1 MAMAGEIMEQ
11 FDLDTLRHSTA
22 HVMAHAVRNL
32 FPNARIAI
40 GPAIEDGFYYDFDV
54 PEPFSTEDLDR
65 ITAEMRRIIDS
76 RSPFVRREIT
86 REEAMELFKDEP
98 YKMELISEIPE
109 GEPITVY
116 EEGGFV
122 DLCRGPHLEHTG
134 QIKAFKLLSVAGAY
148 WRGNEKNPMLQR
160 IYGTAFWTQDE
171 LDEYLRRLEEA
182 ERRDHRRL
190 GKELDLFSIHEEAG
204 PGLVHWHP
212 KGALLRK
219 LIEDF
224 WRDEHLANG
233 YELVMTPHIA
243 RGELWK
249 VSGHEEFF
257 AENMYEPM
265 DVDGV
270 PYRIKPMNCPFH
282 LLIYK
287 TRVRSYKELPIRW
300 AELGT
305 VYRYERSGV
314 LHGLLRVRGFTQDDA
329 HIICTRDQLN
339 SETRRV
345 IGFVMKMLRRFGFE
359 DYHVYLSTKPEHYVG
374 DDEVWEEA
382 TRALR
387 EALAEEGLD
396 YDVDEGG
403 GAFYGPKIDVKIRDA
418 IGREW
423 QCSTIQ
429 VDFNEPERFDI
440 TYVGQD
446 NAQHRPIMIHRA
458 LLGSM
463 ERFVAVLLEHY
474 AGALPLWL
482 SPVQAT
488 VLPIADRHVDYAN
501 RVAGELKAAGFRVTI
516 DDRNEKT
523 GFKIREAQLQ
533 KIPYMLI
540 VGDREQE
547 SGTVS
552 VRSRSEGDRGAVPIA
567 QLIDELRRE
576 AESLRSG

>member
-1 MAMAGEIMEQ
+1 MERV
-11 FDLDTLRHSTA
+11 DLDTLRHSAA

-32 FPNARIAI
+32 FPEAKIAI

-54 PEPFSTEDLDR
+54 PEPFSTEDLER
-65 ITAEMRRIIDS
+65 ISDEMRRIINS
-76 RSPFVRREIT
+76 CNPFVRKEIT
-86 REEAMELFKDEP
+86 RQAALELFKDEP
-98 YKMELISEIPE
+98 YKLELIDEIAE

-116 EEGGFV
+116 EEGEFI
-122 DLCRGPHLEHTG
+122 DLCRGPHVSHTG
-134 QIKAFKLLSVAGAY
+134 EIKAFKLLSVAGAY
-148 WRGNEKNPMLQR
+148 WRGNERNPMLQR
-160 IYGTAFWTQDE
+160 IYGTAFPTQQE
-171 LDEYLRRLEEA
+171 LDEYLQRLEEA
-182 ERRDHRRL
+182 EKRDHRRL

-243 RGELWK
+243 RSDLWR

-265 DVDGV
+265 NVDGV

-329 HIICTRDQLN
+329 HIICTREQLN

-345 IGFVMKMLRRFGFE
+345 INFVIRMLRRFGFS

-374 DDEVWEEA
+374 EDEVWVEA
-382 TRALR
+382 TEALR
-387 EALAEEGLD
+387 AALAEEALD

-446 NAQHRPIMIHRA
+446 NAPHRPIMIHRA
-458 LLGSM
+458 LLGSL

-482 SPVQAT
+482 SPVQSV
-488 VLPIADRHVDYAN
+488 VLPIADRHVEYAEF
-501 RVAGELKAAGFRVTI
+501 VAGELTNAGFRVSV
-516 DDRNEKT
+516 DARNEKT

-540 VGDREQE
+540 VGDREKE
-547 SGTVS
+547 TNTVS
-552 VRSRSEGDRGAVPIA
+552 VRSRSEGDKGSFSIPE
-567 QLIDELRRE
+567 LIKNLKCE
-576 AESLRSG
+576 AESC

>member
-86 REEAMELFKDEP
+86 REEAMELFRDEP

-265 DVDGV
+265 EVDGV

-576 AESLRSG
+576 AESLRLG

>member
-1 MAMAGEIMEQ
+1 MAGEIMEQ

-32 FPNARIAI
+32 FPNAKIAI